1 VGQCAARGSTQFHH
15 DLRNRFPD
23 AAIFVNCAQKN
34 FAPVNC
40 ITLAGYGLRYF
51 PSAELLCRVALQA
64 FRRVDQRGRRCPFPA
79 GQRRIERVLISARG
93 LL

>member
-1 VGQCAARGSTQFHH
+1 MRGTRFDTISSRSPQPFSGCRNIRELCA
-15 DLRNRFPD
+15 
-23 AAIFVNCAQKN
+23 KN

>member
-1 VGQCAARGSTQFHH
+1 
-15 DLRNRFPD
+15 
-23 AAIFVNCAQKN
+23 
-34 FAPVNC
+34 VNC

-79 GQRRIERVLISARG
+79 GQRRSG
-93 LL
+93 G